1 MTVVESWVFMDGNER
16 GDGALSVAPDE
27 AVAELRRRIARGSF
41 ESWLA
46 GSSGRLLAVVTNA
59 ERAMV
64 VLLAGEGD
72 PGEHATDPG
81 AEGWSDGFVLA
92 NGQGDEY
99 PDEDTLPLDE
109 ALRIVGHI
117 LATGGPPA
125 DAAWTVDR

>member
-1 MTVVESWVFMDGNER
+1 MTEVESWVFVDER
-16 GDGALSVAPDE
+16 GDGAALSVGPDE
-27 AVAELRRRIARGSF
+27 ALAVLRDRIARGAF

-64 VLLAGEGD
+64 MLLAGEGD
-72 PGEHATDPG
+72 PGEHPTDPG

-92 NGQGDEY
+92 NGQSDAY
-99 PDEDTLPLDE
+99 PDADTVPLDE
-109 ALRIVGHI
+109 ALRIVRHV

>member
-1 MTVVESWVFMDGNER
+1 MTVVESWVFLDDH
-16 GDGALSVAPDE
+16 GDGTASSVGPDE
-27 AVAELRRRIARGSF
+27 AITVLRGRIARGAF
-41 ESWLA
+41 ESWLS

-59 ERAMV
+59 ERATVM
-64 VLLAGEGD
+64 LLAGEGD

-92 NGQGDEY
+92 NGQSDAY
-99 PDEDTLPLDE
+99 PDADTVPLDA
-109 ALRIVGHI
+109 ALRIVRHV